1 MASAK
6 SMLLA
11 KTLSDLKQFFQEN
24 QANPY
29 LLAVSGGL
37 DSMVLCNLLLE
48 LERSFQILHVN
59 YGLRGAES
67 NADQAFVAAYCQKHQ
82 IKLEVLKV
90 SLKEQL
96 TSNKL
101 NLQAEARKVRYDFFQ
116 KIQNENPKS
125 LICTAHHADDQIETF
140 WLQLARDAGIKG
152 LAGMARA
159 DRHLLRPLLNINRD
173 DILALAKELK
183 VSWREDSSN
192 TSLKYRR
199 NLWRHQL
206 LPFLN
211 ARMPKLN
218 GAVERLQKTFAQEMI
233 AQEKTLYKA
242 IEHFGLNK
250 SIGLIELSQLSAYQ
264 YLELFKSAGIPTHSI
279 KRISDLFKA
288 ENGKYIS
295 WKNQSTHSKSYLVR
309 QQQHLTLFNETSI
322 EWSYHLKTVA
332 KEEKG
337 KQIQLFIDTDQIKGE
352 PYFRQ
357 VNPGDSIRV
366 QGMKGSKKVL
376 RVLKEAGI
384 PAPLRTQQMLLCD
397 QEKVLAIPQLK
408 LNAAILA
415 TKNTT
420 NFAQLFFSKK
430 P

>member
-218 GAVERLQKTFAQEMI
+218 GAVELLQKTFAQEMI

-250 SIGLIELSQLSAYQ
+250 SIGLVELSQLSAYQ

-322 EWSYHLKTVA
+322 EWSYHLNSSSFDVPSLA
-332 KEEKG
+332 
-337 KQIQLFIDTDQIKGE
+337 IPDLIDLHQVKGE
-352 PYFRQ
+352 PFFRTVQ
-357 VNPGDSIRV
+357 NADRIRII
-366 QGMKGSKKVL
+366 GMKGSKKVL

>member
-6 SMLLA
+6 SMLLRQ
-11 KTLSDLKQFFQEN
+11 TLLDLSAFFKEN
-24 QANPY
+24 KANTY

-37 DSMVLCNLLLE
+37 DSMVLCHLLLE
-48 LERSFQILHVN
+48 LERPLQILHVN

-67 NADQAFVAAYCQKHQ
+67 NADQAFVTAYCQKHQ

-90 SLKEQL
+90 SLKERL
-96 TSNKL
+96 SNNKL
-101 NLQAEARKVRYDFFQ
+101 NLQAEARKLRYDFFK
-116 KIQNENPKS
+116 KIQSENPKS

-159 DRHLLRPLLNINRD
+159 DRHVLRPLLNLNRD

-192 TSLKYRR
+192 ASLKYRR

-211 ARMPKLN
+211 ASMPKLN

-233 AQEKTLYKA
+233 AQEKYLQKA
-242 IEHFGLNK
+242 ITHFNLNK

-288 ENGKYIS
+288 ENGKYIA
-295 WKNQSTHSKSYLVR
+295 WKNQNTNSKSYLVR
-309 QQQHLTLFNETSI
+309 QQQHLTLFDQTPI
-322 EWSYHLKTVA
+322 EWSYHLNSISVDVQSLA
-332 KEEKG
+332 
-337 KQIQLFIDTDQIKGE
+337 LANLIDLHQVKGE
-352 PYFRQ
+352 PFFRTVQ
-357 VNPGDSIRV
+357 NGDHIRII
-366 QGMKGSKKVL
+366 GMKGSKKVL

-384 PAPLRTQQMLLCD
+384 PTPLRTQQMILCD

-408 LNAAILA
+408 LNAAIVA
-415 TKNTT
+415 TKDTT
-420 NFAQLFFSKK
+420 SFAQLFFAKK

>member
-6 SMLLA
+6 SMLLRQ
-11 KTLSDLKQFFQEN
+11 TLLDLSAFFKKN
-24 QANPY
+24 KANTY

-37 DSMVLCNLLLE
+37 DSMVLCHLLLE
-48 LERSFQILHVN
+48 LERPLQILHVN

-67 NADQAFVAAYCQKHQ
+67 NADQALVAAFCQKHQ

-96 TSNKL
+96 SNNKL
-101 NLQAEARKVRYDFFQ
+101 NLQAEARKIRYDFFK
-116 KIQNENPKS
+116 KIQSENPKS

-159 DRHLLRPLLNINRD
+159 DRHVLRPLLNLNRD

-211 ARMPKLN
+211 ASMPKLN

-233 AQEKTLYKA
+233 AQEKTLQTA
-242 IEHFGLNK
+242 ITHFILNK
-250 SIGLIELSQLSAYQ
+250 SIGLVELSQLSAYQ
-264 YLELFKSAGIPTHSI
+264 YLELFKSAGIPIHSI

-295 WKNQSTHSKSYLVR
+295 WKDQSTHRKSYLVR
-309 QQQHLTLFNETSI
+309 QQQHLTLFDQTPI
-322 EWSYHLKTVA
+322 EWSYHLNSISFDVQSLA
-332 KEEKG
+332 
-337 KQIQLFIDTDQIKGE
+337 LPNLIDLHQVKGE
-352 PYFRQ
+352 PFFRTVQ
-357 VNPGDSIRV
+357 NGDHIRII
-366 QGMKGSKKVL
+366 GMKGSKKVL

-384 PAPLRTQQMLLCD
+384 PAPLRTQQMILCD

-408 LNAAILA
+408 LNATIVA
-415 TKNTT
+415 TKDTT
-420 NFAQLFFSKK
+420 SFAQLFFAKK

>member
-11 KTLSDLKQFFQEN
+11 QTLSDLRQFFK
-24 QANPY
+24 ANKANTY

-37 DSMVLCNLLLE
+37 DSMLLCHLLLE
-48 LERSFQILHVN
+48 LQLPFQILHVN

-159 DRHLLRPLLNINRD
+159 DRHVLRPLLNINRD

-218 GAVERLQKTFAQEMI
+218 GAVELLQKTFAQEMI

-250 SIGLIELSQLSAYQ
+250 SIGLVELSQLSAYQ

-309 QQQHLTLFNETSI
+309 QQQHLTLFNETPI
-322 EWSYHLKTVA
+322 EWSYHLNSSSFDVPSLA
-332 KEEKG
+332 
-337 KQIQLFIDTDQIKGE
+337 IPDLIDLHQVKGE
-352 PYFRQ
+352 PFFRTVQ
-357 VNPGDSIRV
+357 NADRIRII
-366 QGMKGSKKVL
+366 GMKGSKKVL

-415 TKNTT
+415 TTNTT

>member
-29 LLAVSGGL
+29 LLTVSGGL
-37 DSMVLCNLLLE
+37 DSMVLCHLLLE
-48 LERSFQILHVN
+48 LELPFQILHVN
-59 YGLRGAES
+59 YSLRGAES

-90 SLKEQL
+90 SLKERL
-96 TSNKL
+96 SNNKL
-101 NLQAEARKVRYDFFQ
+101 NLQAEARKLRYDFFK
-116 KIQNENPKS
+116 KIQSENPKS

-152 LAGMARA
+152 LAGLARA
-159 DRHLLRPLLNINRD
+159 DRHVLRPLLNLNRD

-192 TSLKYRR
+192 ASLKYRR

-211 ARMPKLN
+211 ASMPKLN

-233 AQEKTLYKA
+233 AQEKYLQKA
-242 IEHFGLNK
+242 ITHFNLNK
-250 SIGLIELSQLSAYQ
+250 SLGLIELSQLSAYQ

-288 ENGKYIS
+288 ENGKYIA
-295 WKNQSTHSKSYLVR
+295 WKNQNTNSKSYLVR
-309 QQQHLTLFNETSI
+309 QQQHLTLFDQTPI
-322 EWSYHLKTVA
+322 EWSYHLNSISVDVQSLA
-332 KEEKG
+332 
-337 KQIQLFIDTDQIKGE
+337 LANLIDLHQVKGE
-352 PYFRQ
+352 PFFRTVQ
-357 VNPGDSIRV
+357 NGDHIRII
-366 QGMKGSKKVL
+366 GMKGSKKVL

-384 PAPLRTQQMLLCD
+384 PTPLRTQQMILCD

-408 LNAAILA
+408 LNAAIVA
-415 TKNTT
+415 TKDTT
-420 NFAQLFFSKK
+420 SFAQLFFAKK

>member
-11 KTLSDLKQFFQEN
+11 QTLSDLRQFFK
-24 QANPY
+24 ANKANTY
-29 LLAVSGGL
+29 LLAASGGL
-37 DSMVLCNLLLE
+37 DSMVLCHLLLE
-48 LERSFQILHVN
+48 LQLPFQILHVN
-59 YGLRGAES
+59 YGLRGEES
-67 NADQAFVAAYCQKHQ
+67 NADQALVAAYCQKHQ

-96 TSNKL
+96 TSEKL
-101 NLQAEARKVRYDFFQ
+101 NLQAEARKIRYDFFK
-116 KIQNENPKS
+116 KIQKENPKS

-159 DRHLLRPLLNINRD
+159 DRHVLRPLLNLNRD

-192 TSLKYRR
+192 ASLKYRR

-211 ARMPKLN
+211 ASMPKLN
-218 GAVERLQKTFAQEMI
+218 GAVERLQKTFVQEMI
-233 AQEKTLYKA
+233 AQEKYLHKA
-242 IEHFGLNK
+242 ITHFDLNK

-288 ENGKYIS
+288 ENGKYIA

-309 QQQHLTLFNETSI
+309 QQQHLTLFNETPI
-322 EWSYHLKTVA
+322 EWSYHLKKVV

-357 VNPGDSIRV
+357 VHPGDSIRV
-366 QGMKGSKKVL
+366 QGMNGSKKVL

-384 PAPLRTQQMLLCD
+384 PAPLRTQQMILCD
-397 QEKVLAIPQLK
+397 QEKVLAIPQLR
-408 LNAAILA
+408 LNAAIVA
-415 TKNTT
+415 TTNTT

>member
-140 WLQLARDAGIKG
+140 WLQLARNAGIKG

-211 ARMPKLN
+211 ARMPKLI
-218 GAVERLQKTFAQEMI
+218 GEVELLQKTFAQEMI

-242 IEHFGLNK
+242 IAHFGLNK
-250 SIGLIELSQLSAYQ
+250 SIGLVELSQLSAYQ

-295 WKNQSTHSKSYLVR
+295 WKNQSTQSKSYLVR
-309 QQQHLTLFNETSI
+309 QQQHLTLFNETPI
-322 EWSYHLKTVA
+322 EWSYHLNSSSFDVPSLA
-332 KEEKG
+332 
-337 KQIQLFIDTDQIKGE
+337 IPDLIDLHQVKGE
-352 PYFRQ
+352 PYFRTVQ
-357 VNPGDSIRV
+357 NADRIRII
-366 QGMKGSKKVL
+366 GMKGSKKVL

-397 QEKVLAIPQLK
+397 QEKVLAIPQLRI
-408 LNAAILA
+408 NAAIVA
-415 TKNTT
+415 TTNTT

>member
-159 DRHLLRPLLNINRD
+159 DRHVLRPLLNLNRD
-173 DILALAKELK
+173 DILVLAKELK

-250 SIGLIELSQLSAYQ
+250 SIGLVELSQLSAYQ

-322 EWSYHLKTVA
+322 EWSYHLNSSSFDVPSLA
-332 KEEKG
+332 
-337 KQIQLFIDTDQIKGE
+337 IPDLIDLHQVKGE
-352 PYFRQ
+352 PFFRTVQ
-357 VNPGDSIRV
+357 NADRIRII
-366 QGMKGSKKVL
+366 GMKGSKKVL

-384 PAPLRTQQMLLCD
+384 PAPLRTQQLLLCD
-397 QEKVLAIPQLK
+397 QEKVLAIPQLRI
-408 LNAAILA
+408 NAAIVA
-415 TKNTT
+415 TTNTT

>member
-6 SMLLA
+6 SMLLRQ
-11 KTLSDLKQFFQEN
+11 TLLDLSAFFKKN
-24 QANPY
+24 KANTY

-37 DSMVLCNLLLE
+37 DSMVLCHLLLE
-48 LERSFQILHVN
+48 LERPLQILHVN

-67 NADQAFVAAYCQKHQ
+67 NADQALVAAFCQKHQ

-96 TSNKL
+96 SNNKL
-101 NLQAEARKVRYDFFQ
+101 NLQAEARKIRYDFFK
-116 KIQNENPKS
+116 KIQSENPKS

-159 DRHLLRPLLNINRD
+159 DRHVLRPLLNLNRD

-211 ARMPKLN
+211 ASMPKLN

-233 AQEKTLYKA
+233 AQEKTLQKA
-242 IEHFGLNK
+242 ITHFILNK
-250 SIGLIELSQLSAYQ
+250 SIGLVELSQLSAYQ
-264 YLELFKSAGIPTHSI
+264 YLELFKSAGIPIHSI

-295 WKNQSTHSKSYLVR
+295 WKDQSTHRKSYLVR
-309 QQQHLTLFNETSI
+309 QQQHLTLFDQTPI
-322 EWSYHLKTVA
+322 EWSYHLNSISFDVQSLA
-332 KEEKG
+332 
-337 KQIQLFIDTDQIKGE
+337 LPNLIDLHQVKGE
-352 PYFRQ
+352 PFFRTVQ
-357 VNPGDSIRV
+357 NGDHIRII
-366 QGMKGSKKVL
+366 GMKGSKKVL

-384 PAPLRTQQMLLCD
+384 PAPLRTQQMILCD

-408 LNAAILA
+408 LNATIVA
-415 TKNTT
+415 TKDTT
-420 NFAQLFFSKK
+420 SFAQLFFAKK